1 MKGRTRGLG
10 CLAAMVLVLA
20 VAWILRTE
28 PAVGPV
34 GAWMSEA
41 GVSPALVD
49 VDGVR
54 VRYVRKG
61 SGPAVVLIHGFASSL
76 FTWKDVLPTLAE
88 SHDVVAIDLPGFGGS
103 DIRRPLDGAAYP
115 AVVFAVMDRLAIDR
129 AAVVGNSL
137 GGSVAVA
144 MAAER
149 PERVRAL
156 VLIDS
161 AGFNFDPGDRP
172 ALLRLVAAPGVGE
185 ALEKLPLR
193 RRLVAAGLEQVF
205 FDDTRVTEER
215 IDEYAAPMMR
225 PGATQAAAELLTSP
239 GPPFL
244 DVVRRV
250 RAPTLVL
257 WGRDD
262 TWIPVAHAQ
271 RFTEAI
277 PASKA
282 VILESCGHVPQE
294 ERPAEV
300 GALIAHFLAPAARV
314 D

>member
-1 MKGRTRGLG
+1 MKGRTGG
-10 CLAAMVLVLA
+10 IGGLAALILVLA
-20 VAWILRTE
+20 VVWVVRTE
-28 PAVGPV
+28 PVVGPV
-34 GAWMSEA
+34 GGWMSAA
-41 GVSPALVD
+41 GVAPAFVD
-49 VDGVR
+49 IGGVR

-61 SGPAVVLIHGFASSL
+61 SGPAVVLVHGFASSL
-76 FTWKDVLPTLAE
+76 FTWKDVLPALAE
-88 SHDVVAIDLPGFGGS
+88 NHEVVAIDLPGFGGS
-103 DIRRPLDGAAYP
+103 DIPRPLDGSTYP

-129 AAVVGNSL
+129 AAIVGNSL

-144 MAAER
+144 MAAAR
-149 PERVRAL
+149 PERVSAL

-172 ALLRLVAAPGVGE
+172 ALLRLIAAPGVGA

-225 PGATQAAAELLTSP
+225 PGATQAAAELLAGQ
-239 GPPFL
+239 GPPFV
-244 DVVRRV
+244 DVVRGV
-250 RAPTLVL
+250 RAPALVL

-262 TWIPVAHAQ
+262 AWIPVAHAQ

-294 ERPAEV
+294 ERPVEV
-300 GALIAHFLAPAARV
+300 GTLIAHFLAPAARV